1 MPSIGKALIIA
12 GSLILILGLVL
23 TFFPTLRLGRLP
35 GDITIRRDGFTLYLP
50 ITTSILVTLALN
62 LLFWLYRI
70 WRG

>member
-23 TFFPTLRLGRLP
+23 TFFPSLRLGRLP

-62 LLFWLYRI
+62 LLFWLYRF